1 MEKYLKIQRGKYLNI
16 QGEVG
21 VKISQ
26 YLRGEMSHPSL
37 MGVGSGKTTEE
48 SRGEAGVC
56 RRVWLQY
63 I

>member
-48 SRGEAGVC
+48 SRGEARVC
-56 RRVWLQY
+56 R
-63 I
+63 